1 LQGNPSLKED
11 WYMDSKSGQ
20 PVDFV
25 AFARTEGRFAR
36 HFDAQGQADESL
48 KNAQQG
54 RLENW
59 RLLQELAGVR

>member
-1 LQGNPSLKED
+1 MSFKED
-11 WYMDSKSGQ
+11 WYTDPRAGR

-36 HFDAQGQADESL
+36 HFDPDGNPDEFLSL
-48 KNAQQG
+48 AQQD

-59 RLLQELAGVR
+59 HRLQELAGLP